1 MVAERMLLSAE
12 NDFRKDFLTMRRF
25 QKTSNFA
32 SKYSFSILVKLGKAL
47 KVPGKGKVL
56 IPSGTA
62 NTLHCWA
69 NLYLRKNNKF

>member
-1 MVAERMLLSAE
+1 MRKISKKQVILLP
-12 NDFRKDFLTMRRF
+12 
-25 QKTSNFA
+25 
-32 SKYSFSILVKLGKAL
+32 KYSFSILVKLGKAL

-56 IPSGTA
+56 IPGSTA